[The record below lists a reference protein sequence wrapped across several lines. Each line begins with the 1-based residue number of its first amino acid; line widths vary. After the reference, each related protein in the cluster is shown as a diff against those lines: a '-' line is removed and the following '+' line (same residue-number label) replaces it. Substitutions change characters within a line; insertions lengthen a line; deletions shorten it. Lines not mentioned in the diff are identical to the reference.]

1 MGGKDIQLR
10 SGIYP
15 PAARGY
21 ARASV
26 CYNQT
31 KHIARGAAVAR
42 FREDSVTTRS
52 LLDERPVLTELHSHV
67 GGAVA
72 PEIMWSIAHQQG
84 IRLPT
89 KDYWQFV
96 ELISVS
102 HPDKVK
108 NLAEYDLIFRWTE
121 LIQSSPLA
129 IERSVYEIIGGAYRK
144 SNITT
149 LELRFNPMKRNR
161 EGEQDL
167 DHIISAAIRG
177 LDRALLEYP
186 QVRSGLILMMDR
198 TFPLELNAII
208 VEKALRYRGRG
219 VIGIDIAGPPNPAFS
234 YREHQGLV
242 DQARDA
248 GLGITIHTGEEG
260 RIEDMWEV
268 VEYLRP
274 DRVGHGI
281 LSAYDERLMERVA
294 RDGIVLEICPTSNL
308 RTRAVKDIEELRH
321 IVSRLQ
327 AFGVS
332 FTINTDGPQMLI
344 TNLVREYRLL
354 LEHGIFGSRDLEV
367 AIETAYNAS
376 FLSRTC
382 PLR

>member
-1 MGGKDIQLR
+1 M
-10 SGIYP
+10 
-15 PAARGY
+15 
-21 ARASV
+21 RAGPLTRATREERV
-26 CYNQT
+26 QT
-31 KHIARGAAVAR
+31 A
-42 FREDSVTTRS
+42 T
-52 LLDERPVLTELHSHV
+52 LLDQRPELTELHSHV
-67 GGAVA
+67 GGAVDPA
-72 PEIMWSIAHQQG
+72 IMWSIAHQQG

-89 KDYWQFV
+89 KDYWEFV
-96 ELISVS
+96 DLISVS
-102 HPDKVK
+102 HPDKVN

-144 SNITT
+144 SNVTT

-186 QVRSGLILMMDR
+186 KVRAGLILMMDR
-198 TFPLELNAII
+198 TFPLELNAIV
-208 VEKALRYRGRG
+208 VEKALRYFNRG

-242 DQARDA
+242 DRARDA

-260 RIEDMWEV
+260 KVEDMWEV

-281 LSAYDERLMERVA
+281 LSAYDERLMERLV
-294 RDGIVLEICPTSNL
+294 RDGIVLEVCPTSNL
-308 RTRAVKDIEELRH
+308 RTRAVKDLAELCYILDQFR
-321 IVSRLQ
+321 
-327 AFGVS
+327 AYGVL
-332 FTINTDGPQMLI
+332 FTISTDGPQMLMTTI
-344 TNLVREYRLL
+344 AKEYRLL
-354 LEHGIFGSRDLEV
+354 LESGVFTERDLRT
-367 AIETAYNAS
+367 AIETAQNAS

-382 PLR
+382 LVK